1 MHSIIQIELENV
13 EGSVVLMVGRNEP
26 CPCGS
31 GKKYKKCCEGK
42 QQITVEKVSLEEI
55 EQVLQSFYNA
65 YPERKDVRE
74 FFNVVQKW
82 MPKLEN
88 HLQRELIEA
97 VALDDFF
104 FHQRKDIWTS
114 YLKRTIKKMVRP
126 STIEVLQNWN
136 AAEMFIGQV
145 VFVDE
150 HHFKVVSS
158 MDGAEVFIRRE
169 SNKPI
174 PEEMQVFAFLLPD
187 GSGKENHYLAVSTLI
202 FFPKQYKAAF
212 DSFAKRFDSS
222 SNYSAQQ
229 FLQENHLA
237 FWEHL
242 VESGYNGEEFTS
254 FETEVL
260 DSTKQFLLEKNLQA
274 DRLIEIVQDYLVENK
289 PKARKAAAIAAGA
302 IRFAQERD
310 FFEGV
315 TFTVKEIAEAF
326 GVSASSLN
334 KWYQEL
340 LEYSTVTV

>member
-1 MHSIIQIELENV
+1 
-13 EGSVVLMVGRNEP
+13 MVGRNEP

-42 QQITVEKVSLEEI
+42 QQITVEKVYIEEI

-65 YPERKDVRE
+65 YPERKDIRE
-74 FFNVVQKW
+74 FFELAQQW
-82 MPKLEN
+82 LPKLEN

-104 FHQRKDIWTS
+104 FHQRKDIWTG
-114 YLKRTIKKMVRP
+114 YLKRTIKKMIRP
-126 STIEVLQNWN
+126 ATIQVLQSWN
-136 AAEMFIGQV
+136 DVKMFIGQV
-145 VFVDE
+145 VSVGDDY
-150 HHFKVVSS
+150 FKVVSS
-158 MDGAEVFIRRE
+158 MDNVEVSIRRE

-174 PEEMQVFAFLLPD
+174 PEEMQVFAFLLND
-187 GSGKENHYLAVSTLI
+187 GSGKENHYLAASTLI
-202 FFPKQYKAAF
+202 FFPTQYKAAF
-212 DSFAKRFDSS
+212 DSFAKRFDPSS
-222 SNYSAQQ
+222 AQSEQQ

-260 DSTKQFLLEKNLQA
+260 DSAKQFLLEKNLQA
-274 DRLIEIVQDYLVENK
+274 DRLVEIVEDYLVEKK

-302 IRFAQERD
+302 IRFGQERG
-310 FFEGV
+310 FFEDV
-315 TFTVKEIAEAF
+315 TFTVKEIAESF

-340 LEYSTVTV
+340 LEYNTVTV